1 MSEFL
6 QYLML
11 LGRLP
16 MGSAMALP
24 LWIRLSPV
32 ATPLLQGA
40 QHFLDVD
47 GSLWYMTVRT
57 TA

>member
-11 LGRLP
+11 PGRLP
-16 MGSAMALP
+16 MGSGMALP

-32 ATPLLQGA
+32 ATIWKFVL
-40 QHFLDVD
+40 
-47 GSLWYMTVRT
+47 Y
-57 TA
+57 